1 MSNQS
6 MELKLW
12 ALTVKDAL
20 EHMAMYCVQEPAD
33 VALRIPKMQQPS
45 ADADKAAS
53 DEFAVLFEHEL
64 LAFRDR
70 MQEGLNTILQKHGS
84 PPQ

>member
-45 ADADKAAS
+45 AD
-53 DEFAVLFEHEL
+53 EFAVLFEHEL

>member
-1 MSNQS
+1 
-6 MELKLW
+6 
-12 ALTVKDAL
+12 
-20 EHMAMYCVQEPAD
+20 
-33 VALRIPKMQQPS
+33 
-45 ADADKAAS
+45 
-53 DEFAVLFEHEL
+53 L